1 MHTIKYCEVGNMEKN
16 YETPE
21 IEIIMFSDC
30 DIITTSPGGNK
41 GGDHGITL
49 PPVTPGGW

>member
-1 MHTIKYCEVGNMEKN
+1 MEKN

-30 DIITTSPGGNK
+30 DIITTSPGGNTGEDNGTK
-41 GGDHGITL
+41 L
-49 PPVTPGGW
+49 PSVNPFD